1 MLKCEFEVF
10 GKVQGVSF
18 RKYTF
23 LKANELNVFG
33 WCKNTPS
40 GTVIGELEGDEDSV
54 IKMIDFL
61 EREGSPGSTIE
72 KCVVSN
78 RRTVEEHAFNS
89 FRIRCDA

>member
-1 MLKCEFEVF
+1 MLRCEFEVF

-23 LKANELNVFG
+23 LKANELDIFG
-33 WCKNTPS
+33 WCKNTSS

-54 IKMIDFL
+54 LKMIDFL
-61 EREGSPGSTIE
+61 KKEGSPGSVIN

-78 RRTVEEHAFNS
+78 SQTVTEHVFDS
-89 FRIRCDA
+89 FRIKM